1 MKLSYIAL
9 YFKIYK
15 LEQTIMAYLS
25 IYEKREWKMKEEDLE
40 NENRH
45 IIRQVDRLLLFF
57 FLEL

>member
-25 IYEKREWKMKEEDLE
+25 IYEKREWKMREEDLE

-45 IIRQVDRLLLFF
+45 IIRQVDRLLLLFF
-57 FLEL
+57 